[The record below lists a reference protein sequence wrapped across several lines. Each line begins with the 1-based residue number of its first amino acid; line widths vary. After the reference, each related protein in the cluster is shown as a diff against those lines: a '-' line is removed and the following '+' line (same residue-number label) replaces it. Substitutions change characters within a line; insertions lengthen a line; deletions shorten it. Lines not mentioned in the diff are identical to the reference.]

1 MKKNSSDEIVNRTLV
16 PILALD
22 LHYEYLNELKAVF
35 ADLKKVNKI
44 AAQFTWNEKDLKIEE
59 RIKDEVVLITD
70 LDLKIVFASNGI
82 KRMTGYKEE
91 EVLGKTPKMF
101 QGPATSKSVIE
112 EIKEAI
118 KLKVPFKKT
127 IENYKKDGRTYKCHV
142 DATPVYNLKG
152 KISHFIAF
160 EKEDKTVSL
169 EISSDNAKKIKLL
182 EQFMNEQEPFLDP
195 DLTIQKLALQLDFS
209 QKELSKEEIEYLKAF
224 QTRIPPLNF
233 GQIDNH
239 KVLVPA
245 KSWERVN
252 NSEVPQLYPVYP
264 WGIYGVGKS
273 YFIITDQNSNTLSL
287 NTK

>member
-1 MKKNSSDEIVNRTLV
+1 MKKNSSEETVNRTWV

-35 ADLKKVNKI
+35 ADMKKVNKI

-70 LDLKIVFASNGI
+70 LDLKIVFASKGI
-82 KRMTGYKEE
+82 KRMTGYQEE

-101 QGPATSKSVIE
+101 QGPATSQAVLE

-127 IENYKKDGRTYKCHV
+127 IENYKKDGRTYKCSV

-160 EKEDKTVSL
+160 EKEDKS
-169 EISSDNAKKIKLL
+169 A
-182 EQFMNEQEPFLDP
+182 
-195 DLTIQKLALQLDFS
+195 
-209 QKELSKEEIEYLKAF
+209 
-224 QTRIPPLNF
+224 
-233 GQIDNH
+233 
-239 KVLVPA
+239 
-245 KSWERVN
+245 
-252 NSEVPQLYPVYP
+252 
-264 WGIYGVGKS
+264 
-273 YFIITDQNSNTLSL
+273 
-287 NTK
+287 